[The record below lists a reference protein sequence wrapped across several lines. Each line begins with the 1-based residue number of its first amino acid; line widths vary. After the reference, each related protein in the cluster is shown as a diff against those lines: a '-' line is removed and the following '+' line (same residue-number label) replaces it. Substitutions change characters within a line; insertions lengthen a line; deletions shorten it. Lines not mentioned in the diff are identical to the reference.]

1 MHRQQRHCRTS
12 TGLSLLLVLLL
23 AWPSAAAD
31 WPRFRGSAGIGVSAE
46 TKVPTSWSDTTNLKW
61 KLALPGK
68 GFSSPIIVGNK
79 VLVTCYSGQA
89 NALRPS
95 DSLKRH
101 LVCVDR
107 QQGKVVWSKAVASA
121 VRESRGASFGTQ
133 HGFASHTPVSDGE
146 RVYVLFG
153 KTGVLVFDL
162 EGKLAWKAAVGTGA
176 SRFGSAASPIV
187 YKNLLIVAAS
197 AESKSIWA
205 FDRKTGKPVWKND
218 STNLG
223 LDRSYATPVIAKN
236 AMGRDEL
243 VLSVTYETWS
253 LDPATG
259 KLNWYAETEVDT
271 NACPSVVVHENVAYV
286 IGGRSPGGRAAIR
299 LGGSGDVTKT
309 HVLWSKTGGSYVAS
323 PVFHGGHLY
332 WLNDRGIAFCVDAK
346 SGEEVLKKRVG
357 GQFYASMLLLNN
369 QLVAV
374 SRFGGT
380 RILEAS
386 PKMTQVALNKLSD
399 TSDFSG
405 SPAIADGQMILRSDE
420 FLYCIEGK

>member
-1 MHRQQRHCRTS
+1 MTKTTIRTIVS
-12 TGLSLLLVLLL
+12 LSMIL
-23 AWPSAAAD
+23 AVTAGAAD
-31 WPRFRGSAGIGVSAE
+31 WNNWRGPNHNGSTGESGLPVKFSKTENIAWKIAMPGPSAG
-46 TKVPTSWSDTTNLKW
+46 T
-61 KLALPGK
+61 
-68 GFSSPIIVGNK
+68 PIIVGNK

>member
-1 MHRQQRHCRTS
+1 MNNAQRRFS
-12 TGLSLLLVLLL
+12 TWSGLPLLLSLLLVSPLV
-23 AWPSAAAD
+23 AAD
-31 WPRFRGSAGIGVSAE
+31 WPGFRGTGGIGISADM
-46 TKVPTSWSDTTNLKW
+46 KIPTSWNDTTNLKW

-68 GFSSPIIVGNK
+68 GFSSPIIVGNR
-79 VLVTCYSGQA
+79 VLVTCYSG
-89 NALRPS
+89 
-95 DSLKRH
+95 DVGSLKRH

-107 QQGKVVWSKAVASA
+107 RQGKVLWKKAVASA
-121 VRESRGASFGTQ
+121 VRETGGASFGTQ

-153 KTGVLVFDL
+153 KTGVLAFDL
-162 EGKLAWKAAVGTGA
+162 EGKQAWAASVGTEV

-187 YKNLLIVAAS
+187 YKNLLIVTAS
-197 AESKSIWA
+197 AESKSVRA
-205 FDRKTGKPVWKND
+205 FDRKTGKEVWKTD
-218 STNLG
+218 AAS

-236 AMGRDEL
+236 ALGRDEML
-243 VLSVTYETWS
+243 LSVTYETWS

-259 KLNWYAETEVDT
+259 ELNWYAGTEVDT
-271 NACPSVVVHENVAYV
+271 NACPSIVVHENVAYV

-299 LGGSGDVTKT
+299 LGGKDDVSKT

-323 PVFHGGHLY
+323 PVFHKGHLY

-346 SGEEVLKKRVG
+346 TGEDVLRKRVG

-369 QLVAV
+369 RLVAV

-380 RILEAS
+380 RVLEAS

-405 SPAIADGQMILRSDE
+405 SPAIADGQMILRSDK

>member
-1 MHRQQRHCRTS
+1 MYRQQRHCRTS
-12 TGLSLLLVLLL
+12 TGLSLLLALLL
-23 AWPSAAAD
+23 ASPVAAAD
-31 WPRFRGSAGIGVSAE
+31 WPSFRGSTGIGVSAE
-46 TKVPTSWSDTTNLKW
+46 TKVPTSWNDTTNLKW

-89 NALRPS
+89 NALRTA
-95 DSLKRH
+95 DGLKRH

-107 QQGKVVWSKAVASA
+107 QQGKVLWSKAVASA

-146 RVYVLFG
+146 RIYVLFG
-153 KTGVLVFDL
+153 KTGVLAFDL
-162 EGKLAWKAAVGTGA
+162 EGKPVWKADVGTGV

-187 YKNLLIVAAS
+187 YKNLLIVTAS
-197 AESKSIWA
+197 AESKSIRA
-205 FDRKTGKPVWKND
+205 FDRKTGKQVWKTD
-218 STNLG
+218 AAS

-236 AMGRDEL
+236 AMGRDEM

-253 LDPATG
+253 LDPTTG
-259 KLNWYAETEVDT
+259 DLNWYAETEVDT

-299 LGGSGDVTKT
+299 LGGTDDVTKT

-323 PVFHGGHLY
+323 PVFHKGHLY

-346 SGEEVLKKRVG
+346 SGEEVLRKRVG

-386 PKMTQVALNKLSD
+386 PKMTQVALNKFSD
-399 TSDFSG
+399 SSDFSG
-405 SPAIADGQMILRSDE
+405 SPAIVDGQMILRSDK